1 MKIPEKL
8 KERIR
13 IVWQGLTFVAGGLLL
28 VDFLV
33 CLVAALAAIGWL
45 FGQLELAVFTAVL
58 LLLGILLFLPG
69 KRLGVAKL
77 PRRLLGAGLVGG
89 GLVLAFYC
97 VMYAVMLF
105 YTLQNM

>member
-8 KERIR
+8 RERVR
-13 IVWQGLTFVAGGLLL
+13 TVWQGLTFVVSGLLL
-28 VDFLV
+28 VDFIL
-33 CLVAALAAIGWL
+33 CLVAALVAVGWL
-45 FGQLELAVFTAVL
+45 FGQIELAVFTAVL

-89 GLVLAFYC
+89 GLVWAFFC

-105 YTLQNM
+105 YALQNI

>member
-8 KERIR
+8 REKTRMA
-13 IVWQGLTFVAGGLLL
+13 WQGLTFVVGGLLL
-28 VDFLV
+28 LDFCV
-33 CLVAALAAIGWL
+33 CLVAAVAAVGWL

-77 PRRLLGAGLVGG
+77 PRRLLGAGLLGG
-89 GLVLAFYC
+89 GFILAFFC

-105 YTLQNM
+105 YAMQY